1 MMNDF
6 VQDMVD
12 DRGDN
17 DEDPSE
23 VATTLDPKD
32 AQFFEDFVNHL
43 DNDDLLYGSP
53 RWLDNFEEIKQMI
66 KDLIY
71 NDCPKQWSMLHFDL

>member
-17 DEDPSE
+17 DEDPGE

-32 AQFFEDFVNHL
+32 A
-43 DNDDLLYGSP
+43 
-53 RWLDNFEEIKQMI
+53 
-66 KDLIY
+66 
-71 NDCPKQWSMLHFDL
+71 